1 VTAVTGVVRL
11 RANLP
16 QEGTV
21 TNESTEHPDD
31 VDDAPARAEQPGRE
45 SFAEGEARPDEYAGE
60 ERVGDFAEGQEDR
73 EGVDEDEHIGRFSE
87 GEEVL
92 GEEDPEKHVEG
103 RFSTGVDDLPPEGQ
117 PGEEG

>member
-1 VTAVTGVVRL
+1 
-11 RANLP
+11 
-16 QEGTV
+16 V

-103 RFSTGVDDLPPEGQ
+103 RFSTGVDDLPPDAQ
-117 PGEEG
+117 PGEER